1 MRGFEV
7 HRANS
12 RRQASPMPAVA
23 PANTATSPAGRD
35 VLRAAFEVWTT
46 DRETI
51 VGGTDAVRKCARGNA
66 LRSETGELAGA
77 HATASFYLLSFRRR
91 AGLFGRTRAGPEAL
105 PTSSCNLGTR

>member
-51 VGGTDAVRKCARGNA
+51 VGGTDAVQKCARGNA
-66 LRSETGELAGA
+66 LRRETGELAEA
-77 HATASFYLLSFRRR
+77 QPTTTKKQQTKQRR
-91 AGLFGRTRAGPEAL
+91 AGLLGRTRAGPEAQ
-105 PTSSCNLGTR
+105 PT